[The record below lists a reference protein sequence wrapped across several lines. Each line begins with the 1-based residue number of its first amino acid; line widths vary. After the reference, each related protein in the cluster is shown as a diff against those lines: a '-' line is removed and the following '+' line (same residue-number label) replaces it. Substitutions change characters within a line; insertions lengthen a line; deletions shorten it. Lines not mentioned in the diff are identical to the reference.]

1 MLFTN
6 VKRSYDV
13 PSPMHKIQ
21 NEQCTFLFL
30 SDKSKSVRVGDEI
43 KISVILKNLNG
54 NLRTRG
60 GDKLHVRIMNTRLD
74 AYAPGYAID
83 HDNGTYTVVIPA
95 LWPGQS
101 IISVHLAYPRELIRA
116 FYVTKRQVR
125 LMITTFGFL
134 YCMESTNS
142 RP

>member
-1 MLFTN
+1 M
-6 VKRSYDV
+6 
-13 PSPMHKIQ
+13 
-21 NEQCTFLFL
+21 FL
-30 SDKSKSVRVGDEI
+30 SDETKTISICDKIR
-43 KISVILKNLNG
+43 ISVTLMNLNG

-83 HDNGTYTVVIPA
+83 HDNGTYTAVVPA

-125 LMITTFGFL
+125 LMLTIL
-134 YCMESTNS
+134 NMVLLAHQS
-142 RP
+142 RRLKGQLIGY

>member
-1 MLFTN
+1 M
-6 VKRSYDV
+6 
-13 PSPMHKIQ
+13 
-21 NEQCTFLFL
+21 FL
-30 SDKSKSVRVGDEI
+30 SGETKTIRVGDKI
-43 KISVILKNLNG
+43 RISVTLKNLHG
-54 NLRTRG
+54 SLRQGG

-83 HDNGTYTVVIPA
+83 HDNGTYTAVVPA

-125 LMITTFGFL
+125 LMLTILKMVLYNVCCPVANILQTT
-134 YCMESTNS
+134 S
-142 RP
+142 P